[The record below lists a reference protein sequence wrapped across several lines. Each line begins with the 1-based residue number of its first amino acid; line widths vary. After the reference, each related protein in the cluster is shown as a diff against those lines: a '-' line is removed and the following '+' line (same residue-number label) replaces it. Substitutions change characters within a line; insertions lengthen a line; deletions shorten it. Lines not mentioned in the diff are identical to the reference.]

1 MPAVTE
7 VPAVAHTPLGDLR
20 GVVEGGVAVWR
31 GVPYAQ
37 QPVGGRRFAA
47 PAPLLPWTGVRDALE
62 HGPLPPQSR
71 SMVAGG
77 RNDPKIR
84 DEACL
89 TVTVWSPDV
98 AASLPVMVWIPGGAF
113 LNGAG
118 QLQLY
123 DGSRL
128 AANGDVVVVNVTYRV
143 GVFGGFE
150 LGDLG
155 EGFDDNLGLRD
166 QIAALAWVR
175 ENIAAF
181 GGDPGRVTVFGES
194 AGATSVLALLA
205 SPAADGLFHQAIAQS
220 PALPLI
226 ADRETRAAQAQRF
239 LAQLGVTAGELKGLP
254 QRELR
259 RAAGQLQLESVAS
272 SPTLAH
278 GLTHGVDLLP
288 RHPIEAARAG
298 AIARIPLIIG
308 TNRREASLFAR
319 DKPPMLPTT
328 RETVDHFF
336 SRLAPDARARV
347 MAAYPGYPR
356 RRTLETIGAD
366 AMFVAPTW
374 AFADAYSAHA
384 PTYVYRFDHVPTTL
398 RLTGLGAAHGSEIV
412 HIFHTYGS
420 HLGRRLHPLGKW
432 WTPAVGRRL
441 QRAWLDFASA
451 AGDGARLWVTD
462 WPRYES
468 ARRATRII
476 RSGIYEIADDPD
488 GQRRFPWC
496 QVSDGHT

>member
-1 MPAVTE
+1 M
-7 VPAVAHTPLGDLR
+7 
-20 GVVEGGVAVWR
+20 WR

-37 QPVGGRRFAA
+37 QPLGERRFAA
-47 PAPLLPWTGVRDALE
+47 PAPLAPWTGVRDALE

-71 SMVAGG
+71 SMAAGD

-89 TVTVWSPDV
+89 TLTIWSPEV
-98 AASLPVMVWIPGGAF
+98 TASLPVMVWIPGGAF

-175 ENIAAF
+175 ENISGF
-181 GGDPGRVTVFGES
+181 GGDASRVTVFGES

-205 SPAADGLFHQAIAQS
+205 SPAADGLFCQAIAQS

-226 ADRETRAAQAQRF
+226 ADRETRAEQAQRF
-239 LAQLGVTAGELKGLP
+239 LGRLGVTPGEVKGLP

-259 RAAGQLQLESVAS
+259 RAAGQLQLDSVES
-272 SPTLAH
+272 SPMLAH

-298 AIARIPLIIG
+298 AIAGIPLIIG

-328 RETVDHFF
+328 RETVDRLF
-336 SRLAPDARARV
+336 SLLSPDARDRI
-347 MAAYPGYPR
+347 MAAYPGYPH

-366 AMFVAPTW
+366 AMFAAPTW

-384 PTYVYRFDHVPTTL
+384 PTYMYRFDHTPATL
-398 RLTGLGAAHGSEIV
+398 RLTGLGAVHGSEIV
-412 HIFHTYGS
+412 HILHTYGS

-432 WTPAVGRRL
+432 WTPAVGRRM
-441 QRAWLDFASA
+441 QRAWLDFALA
-451 AGDGARLWVTD
+451 AGDGTRPWVTD
-462 WPRYES
+462 WPRYDS

-476 RSGIYEIADDPD
+476 GTRSDSNRNDPD
-488 GQRRFPWC
+488 GERRSKW
-496 QVSDGHT
+496 QGIG